1 MSASLELIIGPMF
14 SGKSTDLVRRLRRHC
29 HAQMRVLA
37 ITHSRDTRYSS
48 EGAICTHEGAQ
59 YKGVSTDS
67 LYTYLE
73 SIKWALEFNVVGIDE
88 AQFFDARDLHDA
100 VDRLLT
106 EKNVRVIVAGLDAT
120 YERAPFRA
128 VTDLMSMATR
138 VDKLLAVCQRC
149 RRADAAFTAY
159 KGAVR
164 FDGFLV
170 GGASDFEACCG
181 ACWTAPPPSQ

>member
-1 MSASLELIIGPMF
+1 MF
-14 SGKSTDLVRRLRRHC
+14 SGKSTELVRRLRRHC

-37 ITHSRDTRYSS
+37 ITHSRDTRYSN
-48 EGAICTHEGAQ
+48 EGAVCTHEGVQ

-67 LYTYLE
+67 LCKYLA
-73 SIKWALEFNVVGIDE
+73 SIRWAHAFNVVGVDE
-88 AQFFDARDLHDA
+88 AQFFDANDLRDA
-100 VDRLLT
+100 VGGLLA
-106 EKNVRVIVAGLDAT
+106 EKNVRVIIAGLDAT

-128 VTDLMSMATR
+128 VTDLVAMATR
-138 VDKLLAVCQRC
+138 VDKLLAMCQRC
-149 RRADAAFTAY
+149 HRADAEFTAY